1 LGILTVPSAVLAVM
15 GSGVLFAFVLIL
27 VIRPAVMVM
36 LMKPFRRPMNEIA
49 LVSWA
54 GFRGAPCIVF
64 ATHLL
69 TVELPYGEQIFSIV
83 FLVCMLS
90 VILQSSFIVP
100 IAKKLK
106 LLDE

>member
-1 LGILTVPSAVLAVM
+1 M
-15 GSGVLFAFVLIL
+15 F
-27 VIRPAVMVM
+27 M
-36 LMKPFRRPMNEIA
+36 LMKPFRRPLNEIA

-69 TVELPYGEQIFSIV
+69 TVELPYGEYIFSIV
-83 FLVCMLS
+83 FFVCMMS

-106 LLDE
+106 LLED